1 MTFLPIVGRELR
13 VASRHR
19 STYWIRLLV
28 ALGAIGIG
36 GWIMVMTIREVQQH
50 LGITLFVSLSILTF
64 IYSLLAGVLK
74 TADCLSEEKREGTL
88 GLLFLTDLKG
98 YDIVF
103 GKLAATSLNAF
114 YGMLA
119 VFPVMAIPL
128 LVGGVTIQEFWRV
141 VLVAVNTL
149 FFSLSVGMFCS
160 AVSREDRKAVVWAF
174 IVLFVFAIALP
185 VAGLILY
192 WENGSPRVFHPV
204 WFVPSPSYACFLA
217 FEASYTN
224 LKAFNL
230 FYESIACT
238 HGLSWL
244 LLLLSV
250 LIVPRTWQDKGESM
264 NKLQRRARWQR
275 FAIGG
280 GHLSFRRRL
289 LAINPIYWLSSRDR
303 SKGLAIW
310 AFLAAGGLL
319 WTWGLIVYPNDWKQ
333 EEAYVW
339 TALTCHLVLKLWV
352 ALEASRCFGADRKS
366 GALELLLSTPM
377 SVKEIVGGQ
386 MMALRR
392 QFVLP
397 ALVVFVAD
405 FIFLAARRSEMN
417 WVLGWSGLMV
427 VFATDLITLS
437 WVGMW
442 MGLVSRNTTRAAAAS
457 VVRILVLPWM
467 IVALFAMVNMLVPQL
482 VPSGWEDKTF
492 LTFMIALALLNNLVF
507 GIWAGRRLLGR
518 LRQVATQ
525 GYDTRRIPDAPVK
538 PA

>member
-1 MTFLPIVGRELR
+1 M
-13 VASRHR
+13 
-19 STYWIRLLV
+19 
-28 ALGAIGIG
+28 
-36 GWIMVMTIREVQQH
+36 
-50 LGITLFVSLSILTF
+50 
-64 IYSLLAGVLK
+64 
-74 TADCLSEEKREGTL
+74 
-88 GLLFLTDLKG
+88 
-98 YDIVF
+98 
-103 GKLAATSLNAF
+103 
-114 YGMLA
+114 
-119 VFPVMAIPL
+119 
-128 LVGGVTIQEFWRV
+128 
-141 VLVAVNTL
+141 
-149 FFSLSVGMFCS
+149 
-160 AVSREDRKAVVWAF
+160 
-174 IVLFVFAIALP
+174 
-185 VAGLILY
+185 
-192 WENGSPRVFHPV
+192 
-204 WFVPSPSYACFLA
+204 
-217 FEASYTN
+217 
-224 LKAFNL
+224 
-230 FYESIACT
+230 
-238 HGLSWL
+238 
-244 LLLLSV
+244 
-250 LIVPRTWQDKGESM
+250 
-264 NKLQRRARWQR
+264 
-275 FAIGG
+275 
-280 GHLSFRRRL
+280 
-289 LAINPIYWLSSRDR
+289 
-303 SKGLAIW
+303 
-310 AFLAAGGLL
+310 
-319 WTWGLIVYPNDWKQ
+319 
-333 EEAYVW
+333 
-339 TALTCHLVLKLWV
+339 
-352 ALEASRCFGADRKS
+352 
-366 GALELLLSTPM
+366 ELLLSTPM